1 MWVDSPKKNGHMT
14 TLTGRT
20 INEIMT
26 ALMGRTVN
34 EIMKALMGRTVICEY
49 RGGPRKM
56 RRI

>member
-26 ALMGRTVN
+26 ALMGRTV
-34 EIMKALMGRTVICEY
+34 ICEY